1 MQILYSTNGIS
12 LPIYY
17 EQLYKIW
24 VGVKYARKDTF
35 ARVNFFFIN
44 FIFLTIFTISVTPKL
59 TLSQ

>member
-35 ARVNFFFIN
+35 ARVNFFFLLIL
-44 FIFLTIFTISVTPKL
+44 FF
-59 TLSQ
+59 

>member
-35 ARVNFFFIN
+35 ARVNFFLLILF
-44 FIFLTIFTISVTPKL
+44 F
-59 TLSQ
+59 